1 MGDKREGNSWYGS
14 GPTHREEGVDDVSL
28 DGAERLVS
36 DDHED
41 LLLLLQADE
50 VAEPRLLRQ
59 PGETQHTREKKRTQI
74 THIHVLSLVSK
85 RSQRGLTLAAA
96 IMVSCIVLI
105 YIRHVDTV

>member
-1 MGDKREGNSWYGS
+1 MGDKREGNPWYVS
-14 GPTHREEGVDDVSL
+14 GPTHREECVHDVSL

-59 PGETQHTREKKRTQI
+59 PGETQHTRKKRTQI

-85 RSQRGLTLAAA
+85 RSHRGLNLAAA
-96 IMVSCIVLI
+96 IMVSCIMLI
-105 YIRHVDTV
+105 YIRHVNTV